1 MTAGRPQEYRA
12 GARDTGERFAR
23 VRGYAIQSFRSYGP
37 GGALL
42 LVFVLVLLLGV
53 ALLGGAWS
61 GRHAAPAAAEAS
73 PTPVTAAKVHV
84 LNTLNGEP
92 FLTAVNPIGQAIIGG
107 EHCSLTVLG
116 ISYQAIVQS
125 IFWPWDPPCDDPD
138 APAQICYNPLILC
151 SEEFI
156 FTGVDITV
164 EIEWGPLLPDVA
176 DLPLVR
182 FSFAHDG
189 SAQPVTLL
197 AWSFASGTVSCG
209 GGGTEPI
216 SLSTLIMGW
225 PPREICGAI
234 GLQVEVIFKTE
245 EFGDLEGV
253 FTWLG
258 EALTL
263 EVDTGALLATPTA
276 SPTVSPSPTVAPAD
290 TPAPSATASGP
301 AALPDTGGPP
311 QSTSRPNSVALAII
325 GAFAVAAV
333 VVATAAARR
342 SP

>member
-1 MTAGRPQEYRA
+1 MQR
-12 GARDTGERFAR
+12 
-23 VRGYAIQSFRSYGP
+23 FRSYVP
-37 GGALL
+37 VGALL
-42 LVFVLVLLLGV
+42 LVSVIALLLGV
-53 ALLGGAWS
+53 ALLGGSWS

-73 PTPVTAAKVHV
+73 PTPVTAAKVHL

-125 IFWPWDPPCDDPD
+125 IFWPWDDEPPCDQPGV
-138 APAQICYNPLILC
+138 PAQICYNPLILC

-197 AWSFASGTVSCG
+197 AWSFASGTISCG

-276 SPTVSPSPTVAPAD
+276 SPTVSPSLTAAPSD
-290 TPAPSATASGP
+290 TPAPSATASAP

-311 QSTSRPNSVALAII
+311 KGTSRPNVAALAMI
-325 GAFAVAAV
+325 GAVAAAAV
-333 VVATAAARR
+333 AAATAAARR
-342 SP
+342 SR